1 MTDNM
6 IKLREN
12 SVPDIESINYGGNPT
27 IVSPNAEHWIS
38 LRQTRETLGD
48 IDTYI
53 SFIKSAVSLFRSS
66 KVYKAYK
73 AHLID
78 LGLDKC
84 QYLSNLP
91 TASPDDKKSP
101 ITIEMNHCILTIF
114 DVALIIC
121 EHTLNTYGSI
131 ATPELVMILEE
142 EHRDHRI
149 PLVMMC
155 KTVHQAYHSDPMFYV
170 HPNLVFGKWWE
181 FLQKYNTGITPDIA
195 AKILFYINK
204 SEEETSSTDNG
215 LLQIVNQIQDW
226 GCKNGGYINLDYSYN
241 TGIEQYT

>member
-101 ITIEMNHCILTIF
+101 VTIEMNHCILTIF
-114 DVALIIC
+114 DVALILSEHILNTEGRITTFILVNALKR
-121 EHTLNTYGSI
+121 EHTNHRV
-131 ATPELVMILEE
+131 ATVMLT
-142 EHRDHRI
+142 
-149 PLVMMC
+149 
-155 KTVHQAYHSDPMFYV
+155 KTVHQLV
-170 HPNLVFGKWWE
+170 HADRDFIIPPSMCFGDWIS
-181 FLQKYNTGITPDIA
+181 FLQLYRDGITRDIA
-195 AKILFYINK
+195 YKLMYYLQNCIKNNNK
-204 SEEETSSTDNG
+204 LNSHTCDAVGLRDWIYEWSEYNANDVVVLSKVTD
-215 LLQIVNQIQDW
+215 
-226 GCKNGGYINLDYSYN
+226 
-241 TGIEQYT
+241 